1 MMVAIETNASTISN
15 KIKNEESSIVNF
27 WFSTSDAGI
36 GSLVIRLEKVDL
48 EISCIEVG
56 SSEVAGIIV
65 SNVGLGI
72 EKFGDAGEN
81 PGTSCKDVEIDGG
94 NVEVNNAYSGTETV
108 DICGLDVDALN
119 YFESIMG
126 LLNIM
131 HKEYVFV

>member
-1 MMVAIETNASTISN
+1 MMVVIETSASTISN
-15 KIKNEESSIVNF
+15 KIKNEGSSIVNF

-36 GSLVIRLEKVDL
+36 GSLVIRLDKVDL

-65 SNVGLGI
+65 SNVGIGI

-81 PGTSCKDVEIDGG
+81 PGISCKDVEIDGG

-119 YFESIMG
+119 HFESIMG

>member
-56 SSEVAGIIV
+56 SSEVAGIII

-81 PGTSCKDVEIDGG
+81 PGTSCKDVEIDSG

-119 YFESIMG
+119 HFESIMG